1 MRGTNFCTDALLG
14 AIYAELGLMAVT
26 AETTPGGEKASSA
39 LPEAAA
45 CADRTP
51 CSSAS
56 ACTPVLTRLGYGCN
70 VRTSEP
76 RRTPSRT
83 SLRTPLCRVRT
94 HQASAAGTFR
104 HGAVLNLV
112 CLNDAVAVTVG
123 DDATGVATAGHRRGS
138 GRCGPTCPTTRNASK
153 P

>member
-104 HGAVLNLV
+104 HGA
-112 CLNDAVAVTVG
+112 
-123 DDATGVATAGHRRGS
+123 GS
-138 GRCGPTCPTTRNASK
+138 EFSESE
-153 P
+153 

>member
-45 CADRTP
+45 CAGRTP

-56 ACTPVLTRLGYGCN
+56 SVHACVDPVGVRLQ
-70 VRTSEP
+70 R
-76 RRTPSRT
+76 
-83 SLRTPLCRVRT
+83 
-94 HQASAAGTFR
+94 Q
-104 HGAVLNLV
+104 
-112 CLNDAVAVTVG
+112 DI
-123 DDATGVATAGHRRGS
+123 
-138 GRCGPTCPTTRNASK
+138 
-153 P
+153 

>member
-56 ACTPVLTRLGYGCN
+56 ACTPVLTRLGYAA
-70 VRTSEP
+70 TSGHLNHAERPVAP
-76 RRTPSRT
+76 RCGHRYVEFVHIKPR
-83 SLRTPLCRVRT
+83 PLG
-94 HQASAAGTFR
+94 HFGTVP
-104 HGAVLNLV
+104 GLNLV
-112 CLNDAVAVTVG
+112 CLNDAVV
-123 DDATGVATAGHRRGS
+123 HRR
-138 GRCGPTCPTTRNASK
+138 R
-153 P
+153 

>member
-104 HGAVLNLV
+104 HG
-112 CLNDAVAVTVG
+112 VG
-123 DDATGVATAGHRRGS
+123 SEFSVS
-138 GRCGPTCPTTRNASK
+138 G
-153 P
+153 